1 MLKTHLSPLRY
12 PGGKAILS
20 NFLGNAIQLNDLR
33 GCVYYELYAGGAGAA
48 LNLLFNNIV
57 KRIVIN
63 DADYCIY
70 AFWHSILNETEE
82 FIKLIDEVD
91 VTLDEWKCQKY
102 IYENSANQRLLEVG
116 FATFFLN
123 RTNRSGII
131 HNAGPIGGMD
141 QSGNYLIDVRFNKEN
156 LKSRI
161 KSIANKKDKIELH
174 NLKTEDFLG
183 DKKLYSKSKKNSFFY
198 LDPPYYYKGKEL
210 YLNNYIHD
218 QHKNLSSLIK
228 ESNIKYWLISYDNV
242 IEIRK
247 MYNEFKKSKFFLNYT
262 LQEKKVATELMIF
275 SNELLVPDKINIRK
289 KTYDLAIC

>member
-1 MLKTHLSPLRY
+1 MFNNYLSPLRY

-20 NFLGNAIQLNDLR
+20 NFLADAIKLNGLK

-82 FIKLIDEVD
+82 FIKLVD
-91 VTLDEWKCQKY
+91 AVNVTLNEWKCQKY
-102 IYENSANQRLLEVG
+102 IYENSANYSLLEVG
-116 FATFFLN
+116 FSTFFLN

-141 QSGNYLIDVRFNKEN
+141 QTGNYLIDVRFNKKN

-161 KSIANKKDKIELH
+161 ESIANKKDKIELH
-174 NLKTEDFLG
+174 NLKTEDFLLN
-183 DKKLYSKSKKNSFFY
+183 KKVYSKNKKSSFFY
-198 LDPPYYYKGKEL
+198 FDPPYYYKGKEL

-275 SNELLVPDKINIRK
+275 SDELTVPDKINIRK